1 MYCSAD
7 CVSDLTVSWLK
18 GSNIPAMIR
27 MNRSFGRHSQTTLRV
42 LTLNGPLSSQNIF
55 STDWFYL
62 ISGR

>member
-1 MYCSAD
+1 MHCSAG
-7 CVSDLTVSWLK
+7 CVSALSVSWLRGFK
-18 GSNIPAMIR
+18 IPAMIR

-62 ISGR
+62 ISAR